1 MKKNELFFYA
11 FWILIMFGN
20 NINSQITDT
29 QIDNFE
35 DGTVQN
41 WLEGSSSPN
50 IPLNIADG
58 GPSGVGD
65 NYLQNISSGGDEA
78 GSRMVMFNKVQWKGD
93 YISAGVTE
101 ISMYMKNFGTTNL
114 EMRLAFD
121 GSGGKF
127 SSTNSVSLLAESGWQ
142 IMVFSTEPSDLTEVG
157 GTDASATLG
166 SVTEL
171 RILHSATPN
180 WRGASIVATL
190 GVDNISASEI
200 PISVESTFFNAPQI
214 FQLEQN
220 YPNPFN
226 PSTMIKYGLP
236 EQSNV
241 KIEIFNMLGQ
251 SVGILV
257 NAAKSAGFYETT
269 WNAENLPSGIYL
281 ISIRAEGL
289 SSKKSFTQVNKALLL
304 K

>member
-1 MKKNELFFYA
+1 ML
-11 FWILIMFGN
+11 GN
-20 NINSQITDT
+20 NINSQITNIQT
-29 QIDNFE
+29 DNFE

-41 WLEGSSSPN
+41 WLEGGSSPN

-58 GPSGVGD
+58 GPNGVGD

-78 GSRMVMFNKVQWKGD
+78 GSRLVMFNAVQWKGD

-121 GSGGKF
+121 GSGGRY
-127 SSTNSVSLLAESGWQ
+127 SSTNSVSLSAESGWQ
-142 IMVFSTEPSDLTEVG
+142 IIVFSIEPSDLTSVD

-171 RILHSATPN
+171 RILHNATPN

-200 PISVESTFFNAPQI
+200 PTSVESILFNAPQI

-236 EQSNV
+236 EQSNI

-251 SVGILV
+251 SVGVLV
-257 NAAKSAGFYETT
+257 NGKKSAGLYELT

-281 ISIRAEGL
+281 INIQAEGL
-289 SSKKSFTQVNKALLL
+289 SSKTNFTQIKKALLL

>member
-1 MKKNELFFYA
+1 MKKNELFFYT

-20 NINSQITDT
+20 NINSQITNIQT
-29 QIDNFE
+29 DNFE

-50 IPLNIADG
+50 LPLNIADG

-65 NYLQNISSGGDEA
+65 NYLQNISSGGEEA
-78 GSRMVMFNKVQWKGD
+78 GSRLVMFNTVQWKGD
-93 YISAGVTE
+93 YISAGVTD
-101 ISMYMKNFGTTNL
+101 ISMYMKNFGTPNL

-121 GSGGKF
+121 GSGGKY
-127 SSTNSVSLLAESGWQ
+127 SSTNSVSLSAGSGWQ
-142 IMVFSTEPSDLTEVG
+142 IIVFSTEPSDLTSVG

-166 SVTEL
+166 NVTEL
-171 RILHSATPN
+171 RILHNATPS
-180 WRGASIVATL
+180 WRGASIVASL
-190 GVDNISASEI
+190 GVDYISASEI
-200 PISVESTFFNAPQI
+200 PVSVESTVINAPQI

-226 PSTMIKYGLP
+226 PSTMIKYGIP
-236 EQSNV
+236 EQSNI

-251 SVGILV
+251 SVGLLV
-257 NAAKSAGFYETT
+257 NGNKSAGYYEII

-289 SSKKSFTQVNKALLL
+289 SSKKSFTQVKKALLL